1 MQSHI
6 IKRYLPFLILAML
19 STVLFFF
26 PTKIQLSLEYNRL
39 AIEAGQLWRLL
50 TGHFLHSNLY
60 HLLMNLCGLFVIML
74 LHAPLKQRL
83 AFAWQVLI
91 LSLATSLCL
100 WFFAKDLTLYV
111 GLSGLLHAILCFG
124 AVLDIRQ
131 GFRSGILIL
140 LGVAVK
146 LAFEQF
152 VGPDAELAAKL
163 AAEVAID
170 AHLYGAVCGT
180 LLGLALFSRTPRQ

>member
-1 MQSHI
+1 MQSHL
-6 IKRYLPFLILAML
+6 IKTYLPYLVVAVLI
-19 STVLFFF
+19 TVLYFC
-26 PTKIQLSLEYNRL
+26 PKTVQLTLEYNSL

-83 AFAWQVLI
+83 AFAWQVLVI
-91 LSLATSLCL
+91 SLATSLCL

-111 GLSGLLHAILCFG
+111 GLSGVLHGILCFG

-146 LAFEQF
+146 LAFEQYF
-152 VGPDAELAAKL
+152 GPDAELAAKL

-170 AHLYGAVCGT
+170 AHLFGAICGV
-180 LLGLALFSRTPRQ
+180 LLGLALFSRTPHR

>member
-1 MQSHI
+1 MQSHL
-6 IKRYLPFLILAML
+6 IKTYLPYLVVAVLI
-19 STVLFFF
+19 TVLYFC
-26 PTKIQLSLEYNRL
+26 PKTVQLTLEYNKL

-83 AFAWQVLI
+83 AFAWQVLVI
-91 LSLATSLCL
+91 SLATSLCL

-111 GLSGLLHAILCFG
+111 GLSGVLHGILCFG

-146 LAFEQF
+146 LAFEQYF
-152 VGPDAELAAKL
+152 GPDAELAAKL

-170 AHLYGAVCGT
+170 AHLFGAICGV
-180 LLGLALFSRTPRQ
+180 LLGLALFSRTPHR